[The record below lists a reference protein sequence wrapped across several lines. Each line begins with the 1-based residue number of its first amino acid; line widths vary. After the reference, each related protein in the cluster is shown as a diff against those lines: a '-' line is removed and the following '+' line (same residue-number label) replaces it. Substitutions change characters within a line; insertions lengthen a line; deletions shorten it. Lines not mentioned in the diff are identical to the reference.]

1 MPDAQDWQ
9 AYFYRV
15 VTANGLLERM
25 VDAGELTDAGGG
37 ASINTGGRGLAL
49 EDFSLAARLQA
60 ARMGE
65 VYELLYCLENSVRE
79 LIEQTLREKHGT
91 SWWDDGV
98 PESIRKSAEKKK
110 QDDLK
115 SRWHG
120 PRGESLLNYVDFPQY
135 GEIIVDQWDL
145 FEDLLGDPD
154 WVTAYF
160 SEMNTSR
167 RALAHTGSL
176 TQADVE
182 RMDLRVRD
190 WLRVVG

>member
-1 MPDAQDWQ
+1 MDEAWQ

-15 VTANGLLERM
+15 VTTNGLLERM
-25 VDAGELTDAGGG
+25 VNAGELTDARG
-37 ASINTGGRGLAL
+37 AVSSNTSDKPLAL

-79 LIEQTLREKHGT
+79 LIEATLREKYDV
-91 SWWDDGV
+91 SWWDKGV
-98 PESIRKSAEKKK
+98 PEGIRKSAEKRRE
-110 QDDLK
+110 DDLK

-135 GEIIVDQWDL
+135 GDIIVEEWDA
-145 FEDLLGDPD
+145 FEDLLGDRD
-154 WVTAYF
+154 WVTYYF

-167 RALAHTGSL
+167 RALAHTGEL